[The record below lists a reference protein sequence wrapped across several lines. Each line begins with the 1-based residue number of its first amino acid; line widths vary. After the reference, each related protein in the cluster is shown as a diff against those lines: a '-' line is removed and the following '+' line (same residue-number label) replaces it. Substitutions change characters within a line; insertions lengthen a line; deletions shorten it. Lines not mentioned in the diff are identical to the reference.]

1 MIIKVSRWKDKMA
14 TITDRRFRDNLEKRD
29 DRMANDLTRDQ
40 SSIVTEAKNEG
51 KVAYFKKRQ
60 AGRDQDDQIR
70 RCTPRLLQ
78 QTTKRTRLKLS
89 LHVSDQLMM

>member
-1 MIIKVSRWKDKMA
+1 MA

-40 SSIVTEAKNEG
+40 GSIVTEAKNEG
-51 KVAYFKKRQ
+51 KVVYLRKRQ

-89 LHVSDQLMM
+89 QNVSDQLMM